1 MGEDASVEHL
11 EVWQLAH
18 AFVLGVYRVSREFS
32 REEIFGLTSQLRRAA
47 VSVPANIAEGY
58 RKLSSADKVRYCNIS
73 QASLDE
79 ASYHL
84 HLAHDL
90 AYADT
95 QALRQ
100 QADRIARMLNA
111 YIRRIRQQ

>member
-11 EVWQLAH
+11 EVWQFAH
-18 AFVLGVYRVSREFS
+18 AFVLGVYRVSREFP
-32 REEIFGLTSQLRRAA
+32 REEIFGLTSQVRRAA
-47 VSVPANIAEGY
+47 ISVPANITEGY
-58 RKLSSADKVRYCNIS
+58 RKLSSADEVRYYNIS

-79 ASYHL
+79 AAYHL
-84 HLAHDL
+84 RLAHDL

-95 QALRQ
+95 QELRQ
-100 QADRIARMLNA
+100 PADRIARMLSS

>member
-18 AFVLGVYRVSREFS
+18 AFVLGVYQVSREFP
-32 REEIFGLTSQLRRAA
+32 REELFGLTSKLRRAA
-47 VSVPANIAEGY
+47 VSVPVNITEGY
-58 RKLSSADKVRYCNIS
+58 RKLSNADKVRYYNIS

-79 ASYHL
+79 AAYHL
-84 HLAHDL
+84 RLAHDL

-95 QALRQ
+95 LELRQ
-100 QADRIARMLNA
+100 QADRVARMLSS